1 MNQSLDS
8 DTLSYSRRIMDALR
22 LDPVLLA
29 LLLVLATFG
38 CLVLYSATGADSAS
52 VLRQV
57 TRIVVALLLLVAVA
71 NVPLRVIRKFSIW
84 LYLGGVAMLIA
95 VMYFGEIGK
104 GAQRWL
110 NLGFIRFQ
118 PSEILKL
125 AVPMI
130 VAAYLANRV
139 LPVGWRELLVSALLV
154 AVPVLLIARQPDL
167 GTAILVGSAGFFVLF
182 LAGVQ
187 WRVMIILGV
196 IMSMMA
202 PLLWKFALHDYQRT
216 RILTLLDPES
226 DPLGSGY
233 HIIQSKIAIGSGG
246 VYGKGW
252 LNGTQSQLDFI
263 PERTTDFIF
272 SVFGEEF
279 GFFGSVVLLL
289 IYLAIIFRGLYIA
302 AHSTENFGR
311 LLAGALSLTFFV
323 YLFVNTGMVAGM
335 LPVVGVPLPLV
346 SYGGNSLIIS
356 CVLIAILLRIEFEC
370 REEAELPIRK
380 SLPKTRSIPKQKLTA
395 ERTSTQEKMTRGA
408 TDKPKK
414 VRAKAKKSEPKT
426 TGAMRI

>member
-1 MNQSLDS
+1 MSQQMDT
-8 DTLSYSRRIMDALR
+8 DTLSYSRRITDALR
-22 LDPVLLA
+22 LDPVLLS
-29 LLLVLATFG
+29 LLLILASFG
-38 CLVLYSATGADSAS
+38 SLVLYSASGSDMTS
-52 VLRQV
+52 VVRQGS
-57 TRIVVALLLLVAVA
+57 RIVVAFLLMVAIA
-71 NVPLRVIRKFSIW
+71 NVPLRVLRKFSIW
-84 LYLGGVAMLIA
+84 LYLAGVAMLIA
-95 VMYFGEIGK
+95 VMFFGEIGK

-130 VAAYLANRV
+130 VATYLANRV
-139 LPVGWRELLVSALLV
+139 LPIGLRELLVSAVLV
-154 AVPVLLIARQPDL
+154 AIPVLLIARQPDL
-167 GTAILVGSAGFFVLF
+167 GTSILVGSAGFFVLF
-182 LAGVQ
+182 LAGVR
-187 WRVMIILGV
+187 WRVIISLGV
-196 IMSMMA
+196 ILSMMA

-216 RILTLLDPES
+216 RILTLLNPES

-263 PERTTDFIF
+263 PERSTDFIF

-289 IYLAIIFRGLYIA
+289 LYLAIIFRGLYIA
-302 AHSTENFGR
+302 AHATENFGR

-335 LPVVGVPLPLV
+335 LPVVGVPLPLI
-346 SYGGNSLIIS
+346 SYGGTSMVTLMMGFGLIMS
-356 CVLIAILLRIEFEC
+356 
-370 REEAELPIRK
+370 IR
-380 SLPKTRSIPKQKLTA
+380 S
-395 ERTSTQEKMTRGA
+395 
-408 TDKPKK
+408 
-414 VRAKAKKSEPKT
+414 AK
-426 TGAMRI
+426 RFLV

>member
-1 MNQSLDS
+1 MSQQLNTDA
-8 DTLSYSRRIMDALR
+8 LSYSRRIMDALR
-22 LDPVLLA
+22 LDPVLLS
-29 LLLVLATFG
+29 LLLILASFG
-38 CLVLYSATGADSAS
+38 SLVLYSASGADMAS
-52 VLRQV
+52 VVRQG
-57 TRIVVALLLLVAVA
+57 TRIVVAFMLMVAIA
-71 NVPLRVIRKFSIW
+71 NVPLRVMRKFSIW

-95 VMYFGEIGK
+95 VMFFGEVGK

-139 LPVGWRELLVSALLV
+139 LPVGLKRAAGV
-154 AVPVLLIARQPDL
+154 R
-167 GTAILVGSAGFFVLF
+167 SAGCDPGVVDCAPARSRHRDSGRQCRVFCAVSGRRA
-182 LAGVQ
+182 LAGNDQPGCV
-187 WRVMIILGV
+187 L
-196 IMSMMA
+196 SMMA

-216 RILTLLDPES
+216 RILTLLNPES

-263 PERTTDFIF
+263 PERSTDFIF

-289 IYLAIIFRGLYIA
+289 LYLAIIFRGLYIA

-335 LPVVGVPLPLV
+335 LPVVGVPLPLI
-346 SYGGNSLIIS
+346 SYGGTSMVTLMMGFGLIMS
-356 CVLIAILLRIEFEC
+356 
-370 REEAELPIRK
+370 IR
-380 SLPKTRSIPKQKLTA
+380 S
-395 ERTSTQEKMTRGA
+395 
-408 TDKPKK
+408 
-414 VRAKAKKSEPKT
+414 AK
-426 TGAMRI
+426 RFLV

>member
-1 MNQSLDS
+1 MDPDS
-8 DTLSYSRRIMDALR
+8 ISYSRRVVEALK
-22 LDPVLLA
+22 LDPVLLS
-29 LLLVLATFG
+29 LLIILAGFG
-38 CLVLYSATGADSAS
+38 SLVLYSASGANLEV

-57 TRIVVALLLLVAVA
+57 TRIVFAMLLLVAIA

-84 LYLGGVAMLIA
+84 LYIAGVAMLVA
-95 VMYFGEIGK
+95 VMYFGEVGK

-139 LPVGWRELLVSALLV
+139 LPVGLKELLVSAVLV
-154 AVPVLLIARQPDL
+154 AIPVLLIARQPDL

-182 LAGVQ
+182 LAGVR
-187 WRVMIILGV
+187 WRVMISLGILA
-196 IMSMMA
+196 SLMA
-202 PLLWKFALHDYQRT
+202 PLLWKFALHDYQRK
-216 RILTLLDPES
+216 RILTLIDPES

-263 PERTTDFIF
+263 PERSTDFVF

-279 GFFGSVVLLL
+279 GFFGSLVLLL

-302 AHSTENFGR
+302 AHSKENFGR

-323 YLFVNTGMVAGM
+323 YLFVNTGMVTGM
-335 LPVVGVPLPLV
+335 LPVVGVPLPLI
-346 SYGGNSLIIS
+346 SYGGTSMVTLMMGFGLIMS
-356 CVLIAILLRIEFEC
+356 
-370 REEAELPIRK
+370 IRASK
-380 SLPKTRSIPKQKLTA
+380 RFLA
-395 ERTSTQEKMTRGA
+395 
-408 TDKPKK
+408 
-414 VRAKAKKSEPKT
+414 
-426 TGAMRI
+426 

>member
-1 MNQSLDS
+1 MSQSLDS
-8 DTLSYSRRIMDALR
+8 DSLSYSRRIMDALC
-22 LDPVLLA
+22 LDPVLLS
-29 LLLVLATFG
+29 LLLILAGFG
-38 CLVLYSATGADSAS
+38 SLLLYSASGADMAS
-52 VLRQV
+52 VLRQG
-57 TRIVVALLLLVAVA
+57 TRIAVALLLLVAIA
-71 NVPLRVIRKFSIW
+71 NIPLRVLRKFSIW
-84 LYLGGVAMLIA
+84 LYLGGVAMLVA
-95 VMYFGEIGK
+95 VMFFGEVGK

-130 VAAYLANRV
+130 VAAYLANRP
-139 LPVGWRELLVSALLV
+139 LPVGLKELLVSAVLV

-167 GTAILVGSAGFFVLF
+167 GTSILVGSAGFFVLF
-182 LAGVQ
+182 LAGVR
-187 WRVMIILGV
+187 WRVMISLGV
-196 IMSMMA
+196 LLGAAA
-202 PLLWKFALHDYQRT
+202 PLLWKFALHDYQRK
-216 RILTLLDPES
+216 RILTLLNPEN

-233 HIIQSKIAIGSGG
+233 HIIPSKIAIGSGG

-263 PERTTDFIF
+263 PERSTDFIF

-335 LPVVGVPLPLV
+335 LPVVGIPLPLI
-346 SYGGNSLIIS
+346 SYGGTSMVTLMMGFGLIMS
-356 CVLIAILLRIEFEC
+356 
-370 REEAELPIRK
+370 IR
-380 SLPKTRSIPKQKLTA
+380 S
-395 ERTSTQEKMTRGA
+395 
-408 TDKPKK
+408 
-414 VRAKAKKSEPKT
+414 AK
-426 TGAMRI
+426 RFLV

>member
-1 MNQSLDS
+1 MNQVLDA
-8 DTLSYSRRIMDALR
+8 DATSYTRRIMDALR
-22 LDPVLLA
+22 IDPVLL
-29 LLLVLATFG
+29 LLLIILALFG
-38 CLVLYSATGADSAS
+38 AMLLYSASGSDSGI
-52 VLRQV
+52 VIRQA
-57 TRIVVALLLLVAVA
+57 TRLVVALVLLIAAANIPLRMIRKMSVWLYIGGVGLLVAVM
-71 NVPLRVIRKFSIW
+71 F
-84 LYLGGVAMLIA
+84 
-95 VMYFGEIGK
+95 FGEVGK

-110 NLGFIRFQ
+110 DLGFIRFQ

-139 LPVGWRELLVSALLV
+139 LPVGWKELVVSSVLVII
-154 AVPVLLIARQPDL
+154 PVILIARQPDL

-182 LAGVQ
+182 LAGVR
-187 WRVMIILGV
+187 WRVMISLGV
-196 IMSMMA
+196 VLSMMT
-202 PLLWKFALHDYQRT
+202 PLLWKFALHDYQRK

-263 PERTTDFIF
+263 PERSTDFIF

-279 GFFGSVVLLL
+279 GFFGSVVLILL
-289 IYLAIIFRGLYIA
+289 YLAIIFRGLYIA

-335 LPVVGVPLPLV
+335 LPVVGVPLPLI
-346 SYGGNSLIIS
+346 SYGGTSMVTLMMGFGLIMS
-356 CVLIAILLRIEFEC
+356 
-370 REEAELPIRK
+370 IR
-380 SLPKTRSIPKQKLTA
+380 S
-395 ERTSTQEKMTRGA
+395 
-408 TDKPKK
+408 
-414 VRAKAKKSEPKT
+414 AKRFL
-426 TGAMRI
+426 G